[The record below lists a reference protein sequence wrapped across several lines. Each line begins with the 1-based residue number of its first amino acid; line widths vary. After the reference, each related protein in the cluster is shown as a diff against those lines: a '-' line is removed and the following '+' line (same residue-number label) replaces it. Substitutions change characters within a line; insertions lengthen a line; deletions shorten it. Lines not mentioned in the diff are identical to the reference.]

1 MTTKFRKILASCWV
15 FFLFRGVCV
24 YNTCT
29 AWRGWNRKEEY
40 LTRNLAILLYV
51 VTAISARMQHSR
63 TKKFICHH
71 SNKWPHNIESSMH
84 KSYMSFFKFNSVLK
98 SKDLPCQK
106 IWTIFNIR
114 TGLSQFLVFKTRTK
128 YLPSK
133 MQYLNFYNQGS
144 LVTTACAVGIW
155 IHSHGYRSHCTMTG
169 DR

>member
-1 MTTKFRKILASCWV
+1 MRTRAQSRVVGKQKGGIHKLQT
-15 FFLFRGVCV
+15 
-24 YNTCT
+24 N
-29 AWRGWNRKEEY
+29 

-51 VTAISARMQHSR
+51 VKAISARMQHSR
-63 TKKFICHH
+63 TKKIIYHH
-71 SNKWPHNIESSMH
+71 SNKWPHNFESSIH
-84 KSYMSFFKFNSVLK
+84 KSYISLFKFNSHFK
-98 SKDLPCQK
+98 WKDLLCQK
-106 IWTIFNIR
+106 ILSIFNIR

-155 IHSHGYRSHCTMTG
+155 IHPHGYRSHCTMPG